1 MRESEVQIG
10 NSGLEIFS
18 VSLEDCHGA
27 SSHRSD
33 DHARGEDGLT
43 ISVEE
48 SFCGYPARTP

>member
-48 SFCGYPARTP
+48 SFCGYPARAP